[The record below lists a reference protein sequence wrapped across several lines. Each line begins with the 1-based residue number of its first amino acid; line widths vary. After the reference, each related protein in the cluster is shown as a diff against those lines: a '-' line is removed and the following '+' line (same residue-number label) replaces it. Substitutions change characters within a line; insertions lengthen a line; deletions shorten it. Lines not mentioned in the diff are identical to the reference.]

1 MVLLFR
7 IYTSIYFKIPLV
19 FLMIFAAAAYAVF
32 IQGMVFW
39 RQVAVPIGIVLIFV
53 IIFLYINRQRDWE
66 NL

>member
-1 MVLLFR
+1 
-7 IYTSIYFKIPLV
+7 
-19 FLMIFAAAAYAVF
+19 MIFAAAAYAVF

-53 IIFLYINRQRDWE
+53 IIFLYINRQRIRE